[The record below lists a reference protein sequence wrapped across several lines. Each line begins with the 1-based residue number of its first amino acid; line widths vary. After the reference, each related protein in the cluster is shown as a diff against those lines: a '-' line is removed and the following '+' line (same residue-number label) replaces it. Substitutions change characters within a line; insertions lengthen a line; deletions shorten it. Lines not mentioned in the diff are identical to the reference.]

1 MGWGGAAFG
10 AGFVAV
16 TPSAAGQIN
25 IYPPNTSGGVGSGTG
40 VVTNAQTVP
49 TGVPASTPVNAG
61 LVNTPDNVVVTYNGT
76 TMTIAETQ
84 GSNTHTA
91 SYALNIGGAVGSTA
105 FLGFTGGTGGATA
118 AQQISNFTFTS
129 PPAVT
134 GTGVAL
140 SPIGG
145 AIVQATQI
153 EGGSPMAALVG
164 GGGANGTTTISI
176 IPWAWSNA
184 GGFVTYDPSYGVR
197 PLNTGSGVGSEYLN
211 AFPAAPS
218 FDNVLLVRRPDVGRW
233 QYRNELAHSAERQQ
247 HHRGCRGGF
256 NLDRSQRAHWRSLRH
271 LRLLR
276 ARAVPST

>member
-1 MGWGGAAFG
+1 MSFTYT
-10 AGFVAV
+10 V
-16 TPSAAGQIN
+16 TAAGSPPADGITFGFQNAALDAHRRWRRQPRLGRGGIWSR
-25 IYPPNTSGGVGSGTG
+25 ICRGHTECRRADQSYPPNTSGGVGSGTG

-84 GSNTHTA
+84 GSSTHTA

-105 FLGFTGGTGGATA
+105 FIGFTGGTGGATA

-140 SPIGG
+140 SPVGG

-184 GGFVTYDPSYGVR
+184 GGFVTYDPAYGVR

-218 FDNVLLVRRPDVGRW
+218 FDNVLLGAALRRWP
-233 QYRNELAHSAERQQ
+233 
-247 HHRGCRGGF
+247 
-256 NLDRSQRAHWRSLRH
+256 RAI
-271 LRLLR
+271 
-276 ARAVPST
+276 PK